1 MFDTGTMQFTQITDT
16 TSGNSNSGP
25 SVSSDGTR
33 LVFTSSADLTGDNP
47 DENRE
52 VFLFDA
58 AADITRQITDSVGG
72 TFSDAVISGDGTRI
86 LFTSGSDIGGG
97 NPDGNIE
104 VYFADCRVVVSD
116 GNNSG
121 GCAVSGEVSPRQAGV
136 NTAIMLL
143 VLFVAITGVVRKR
156 GRN

>member
-1 MFDTGTMQFTQITDT
+1 MSFTQVTDSADT
-16 TSGNSNSGP
+16 DNGGP
-25 SVSSDGTR
+25 SISSDGTR
-33 LVFTSSADLTGDNP
+33 LVFTSRADLTGDNP
-47 DENRE
+47 DGNRE

-58 AADITRQITDSVGG
+58 DTGITSQITDSVGG
-72 TFSDAVISGDGTRI
+72 SFSSAVISGDGTRI
-86 LFTSGSDIGGG
+86 LFDSGSDIGGE

-116 GNNSG
+116 GDNSG
-121 GCAVSGEVSPRQAGV
+121 GCTIAGEVSPKQAGV
-136 NTAIMLL
+136 NAAIMLL